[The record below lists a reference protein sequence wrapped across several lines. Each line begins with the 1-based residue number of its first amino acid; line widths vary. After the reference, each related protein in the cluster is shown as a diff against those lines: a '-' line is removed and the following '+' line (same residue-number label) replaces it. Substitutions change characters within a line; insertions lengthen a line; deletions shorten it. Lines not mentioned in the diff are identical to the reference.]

1 MHPHVVF
8 EININTEGVTEIII
22 LVNSRPFL
30 VERINGKQ
38 LITALF
44 IYASNFLTWPFPL
57 SDIRILHCCELDAV
71 VVIIS
76 LDCVQYKRMLL
87 PHGRSHV
94 FYFWCTVGANSTV
107 SIVNIRVTHDFFI
120 FPVLHHSWVDGTSA
134 RWVRLPSTKVEKI
147 VKTGIPPPPNYV
159 TYQVKIRKLVGKIS
173 CCM

>member
-1 MHPHVVF
+1 MQVFRRVVTSRTMLAQHIF
-8 EININTEGVTEIII
+8 RRVKERMSETGLGHRPKTPDETVSYSTHQGVTEIII

-76 LDCVQYKRMLL
+76 LDCVQYKRKLL

-94 FYFWCTVGANSTV
+94 FYF
-107 SIVNIRVTHDFFI
+107 
-120 FPVLHHSWVDGTSA
+120 
-134 RWVRLPSTKVEKI
+134 
-147 VKTGIPPPPNYV
+147 
-159 TYQVKIRKLVGKIS
+159 
-173 CCM
+173 